1 MIFHL
6 LRNVPVNVQSK
17 GGCGVAQVALY
28 GLDVIPVLEG
38 QDGECMAEIMHPAG
52 RDADCFHDF
61 LEVIAERSL

>member
-6 LRNVPVNVQSK
+6 LRNVPVNVQIK

-28 GLDVIPVLEG
+28 GLDVIPILEG
-38 QDGECMAEIMHPAG
+38 QDGERMPEIMHPA
-52 RDADCFHDF
+52 RRNADYLHDF